1 MPTHCGRELC
11 DASLSRGE
19 EPKVT
24 AMRSEANEP
33 VCITANAVRG
43 ECSYQPIRRILCAT
57 DMSPRCDGAVRRA
70 EMLAKRTNALLLL
83 LHVIDESL
91 SPELLGES
99 TAEQARRK
107 LMARQPTS
115 IAEVIVRHGSPY
127 RTIARVANKWDADL
141 VVLGARR
148 HRAGARFV
156 GTITERII
164 DTVKRAVL
172 IVNGEPTGPYRD
184 VLLASDLPAAFA
196 QVVSLTQRL
205 GLLEG
210 ARASIVQVLEN
221 GSDSM
226 SGASG
231 VLTSQID
238 RHMQWMRQSSRAD
251 LVAQLDAAGL
261 HSARF
266 SLIQKHGQPFAAIA
280 RVIEELRPQ
289 LVVLGATHHPCL
301 KRLFG
306 TSVTDGVLRN
316 ADCDVF
322 IASAAA
328 VLHGRDDWMTLA
340 RSDHVRDAGA
350 RGWTASR

>member
-1 MPTHCGRELC
+1 
-11 DASLSRGE
+11 
-19 EPKVT
+19 
-24 AMRSEANEP
+24 
-33 VCITANAVRG
+33 
-43 ECSYQPIRRILCAT
+43 
-57 DMSPRCDGAVRRA
+57 MSPRCDGAVRRA

-107 LMARQPTS
+107 LEARQPTS

-141 VVLGARR
+141 VVLGAYR
-148 HRAGARFV
+148 HRVGAPSV
-156 GTITERII
+156 GMTTERVIRTI
-164 DTVKRAVL
+164 KRAVL
-172 IVNGEPTGPYRD
+172 VVNGEPTGPYRD

-238 RHMQWMRQSSRAD
+238 RHMQWMRRSSRAD

-266 SLIQKHGQPFAAIA
+266 TLIQKHGRPFAAIA
-280 RVIEELRPQ
+280 RVIEELSPQ
-289 LVVLGATHHPCL
+289 LVVLGAARHPRL
-301 KRLFG
+301 KRIFG
-306 TSVTDGVLRN
+306 TSVANEVLRSV
-316 ADCDVF
+316 DCDVF

-328 VLHGRDDWMTLA
+328 VLHGRDDGATVA
-340 RSDHVRDAGA
+340 NSNHVRDARA
-350 RGWTASR
+350 PGWTMYW